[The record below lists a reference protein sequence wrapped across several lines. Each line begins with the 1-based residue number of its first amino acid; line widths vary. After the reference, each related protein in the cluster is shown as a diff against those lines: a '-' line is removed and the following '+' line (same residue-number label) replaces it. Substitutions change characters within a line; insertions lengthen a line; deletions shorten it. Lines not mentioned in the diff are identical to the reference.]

1 MSTNTIVPLS
11 WYQRIRVQS
20 VLAKSLADRRVMTL
34 LIGIGVG
41 CMAFLVAAMFPS
53 IQSTLADFNLG
64 PAFDSF
70 LGGAGM
76 STPEGWLSTEVFS
89 IMAPGAIAALV
100 IIDSARSIA
109 SEMEDLSIGLLV
121 SNPISRSRVLRDK
134 CVAIV
139 SHGVVAAALIGLFT
153 WLGVV
158 VTGLDMNPNR
168 VWAASLSLALLG
180 FMVAGTAALVAVLIA
195 KRAMAMIAAGGVAFV
210 AYMVSVLLPINADLA
225 DWAQL
230 SPWHYYW
237 GDNPL
242 VNGINWLNLGVM
254 AAIGLVM
261 FVLAIVA
268 FRRKDLRG

>member
-1 MSTNTIVPLS
+1 MTI
-11 WYQRIRVQS
+11 
-20 VLAKSLADRRVMTL
+20 
-34 LIGIGVG
+34 LIGVGVG

-53 IQSTLADFNLG
+53 IQSALADFNLG

-100 IIDSARSIA
+100 IIDAGRSIA

-134 CVAIV
+134 CFAVVTHAF
-139 SHGVVAAALIGLFT
+139 VAAGLIGLFT

-158 VTGLDMNPNR
+158 VTGLDMSPSR
-168 VWAASLSLALLG
+168 VWAATLSLAVLG
-180 FMVAGTAALVAVLIA
+180 FMVGGAAALLAVLIA
-195 KRAMAMIAAGGVAFV
+195 KRAMAMVAAGGLAFV

-225 DWAQL
+225 DWARL

-242 VNGINWLNLGVM
+242 LNGINWLNLGVM
-254 AAIGLVM
+254 AAIGLIM
-261 FVLAIVA
+261 FALAILA